1 MTFCEPC
8 SLVSCYT
15 FSDLQ
20 PTTHEKRKGKLMT
33 ILTLILAVVL
43 AVIVMLC
50 VYILA
55 RWRGEIE
62 LREYAVEDRE
72 ALLHA
77 FESMLST
84 GIHFRVGKRDA
95 RSLRPLIRERAR
107 VYLQA
112 LIDEAMTQ
120 ESNARGV
127 SRTPPGKRFT
137 EKELDT
143 LEKDA
148 GACIHDSRGDNFGGT
163 QRSIDG
169 ATIDSVSREPLG

>member
-1 MTFCEPC
+1 VNI
-8 SLVSCYT
+8 LV
-15 FSDLQ
+15 
-20 PTTHEKRKGKLMT
+20 PV
-33 ILTLILAVVL
+33 LAVVL
-43 AVIVMLC
+43 AVFILLC
-50 VYILA
+50 VYIVA

-95 RSLRPLIRERAR
+95 RSLRPLIRECAR

-120 ESNARGV
+120 EKTKGMDTREHIARGFAA
-127 SRTPPGKRFT
+127 G
-137 EKELDT
+137 LNHAA
-143 LEKDA
+143 KDA
-148 GACIHDSRGDNFGGT
+148 GVCIHETRGSDELSTIN
-163 QRSIDG
+163 RS
-169 ATIDSVSREPLG
+169 